1 MLEML
6 GKKIYLM
13 YAVKGNISNA
23 HTCTQVHALHLKS
36 ADTDADAKRTVLVY
50 CTKYERANVLQW
62 PTLRVRCSPTSDKT
76 TRN

>member
-1 MLEML
+1 MLLKVTSRM
-6 GKKIYLM
+6 
-13 YAVKGNISNA
+13 
-23 HTCTQVHALHLKS
+23 HTHVHKYALHLKS